1 MDKDPANAGDDS
13 PELIVN
19 ELRMTFKEEAY
30 ELLAELE
37 HALLELEKAPHDKE
51 QIGRVFRAVHTMKG
65 SGGACE
71 FHDIVAFTHEL
82 ETILDHLRSGRVAVT
97 KEIINLTLLARDQL
111 KSLFNRYY
119 HGETADDAKSAKILA
134 SFKKQLQASTDHDRA
149 TPGVDKSIK
158 SKESHP
164 GGMTYRIRFRP
175 HINILSFAINPLHLL
190 KKLHELGTCN
200 VIAHTDSIPHLE
212 NLDPSASYVYWDIIL
227 TTSRG
232 MNAIHDVFV
241 LIKDKCE
248 LKIEVIDEEAYLD
261 DEKTYKNIGEILLD
275 RGDLAPDDLEKVL
288 KVKKRVGEML
298 IETGAVSGTKV
309 ESALIEQQHVREV
322 RQHRL
327 ADSSASIRVSTGKLD
342 NLVNLVG
349 ELVTV
354 QARLNQTALS
364 TEIPALLSVAEEIER
379 LTESLRECAMN
390 IRMLPIG
397 TTFNKFQRLVRDLS
411 VELGK
416 EIEMTTDGAETELD
430 KTVIE
435 QLGDPLVHIIR
446 NSIGHGIERPDVRE
460 AAGKP
465 RKGNIHLS
473 ALHSGAHV
481 LIQVNDDGAGIDQ
494 NAVRAKAVEK
504 GLIVPDAVLTE
515 REIFSFLFA
524 PGFTTAEKVTDVSG
538 RGVGLDVVKKTIE
551 TLRGSIEMSSQRGK
565 GTVIILKLPLTL
577 AIIDGL
583 LVTIQ
588 ERFYVLPMSFVKEC
602 VELTVADKNN
612 SHGRQIANVRGELV
626 PYINLRNYFLI
637 EGEPPAN
644 EEQIVIT
651 ETDGRRVGFVVDT
664 VVGGHQTVIKNLGAF
679 YQNVEGISGA
689 TILGDGTVALILNV
703 PRLVRCAEREE
714 VAMHQGGGRTGDQKS
729 TKIAYS

>member
-1 MDKDPANAGDDS
+1 MGKGPANAGDDS
-13 PELIVN
+13 PEPIVN
-19 ELRMTFKEEAY
+19 ELRMTFKEEAN
-30 ELLAELE
+30 ELLVELE

-51 QIGRVFRAVHTMKG
+51 QISRVFRAVHTMKG

-82 ETILDHLRSGRVAVT
+82 ETILDHLRSGRAVVT

-111 KSLFNRYY
+111 KSLFNRHYQ
-119 HGETADDAKSAKILA
+119 GETADDTKSAKILA
-134 SFKKQLQASTDHDRA
+134 SFKKQLQASTDQDGA

-158 SKESHP
+158 PKELHP

-175 HINILSFAINPLHLL
+175 HSNILSFAINPLHLL
-190 KKLHELGTCN
+190 RKLHELGTCN
-200 VIAHTDSIPHLE
+200 VIAHTDSIPPLE
-212 NLDPSASYVYWDIIL
+212 NLDPRESYVYWDIIL
-227 TTSRG
+227 TTSHG
-232 MNAIHDVFV
+232 LNAIHDAFV
-241 LIKDKCE
+241 LIKDNCE
-248 LKIEVIDEEAYLD
+248 LKIDVIDEEEYFD

-275 RGDLAPDDLEKVL
+275 RGDLAPDDIEKVL
-288 KVKKRVGEML
+288 KIKKRVGEML
-298 IETGAVSGTKV
+298 IETGVVSGTEV
-309 ESALIEQQHVREV
+309 ESALIEQQHVREM

-327 ADSSASIRVSTGKLD
+327 ADSSSSIRVSTGKLD

-354 QARLNQTALS
+354 QARLTQTALS
-364 TEIPALLSVAEEIER
+364 TEMPALLSVAEEVER

-416 EIEMTTDGAETELD
+416 EIEMTTEGAETELD

-465 RKGNIHLS
+465 RKGRIHLS
-473 ALHSGAHV
+473 ALHSGAYV

-494 NAVRAKAVEK
+494 DAIRAKAVEK

-515 REIFSFLFA
+515 REIFSFIFS
-524 PGFTTAEKVTDVSG
+524 PGFTTTEKVTDVSG

-551 TLRGSIEMSSQRGK
+551 ALRGSIELTSQRGK
-565 GTVIILKLPLTL
+565 GTTIILKLPLTL

-588 ERFYVLPMSFVKEC
+588 EQYYVLPMSFVEEC
-602 VELTVADKNN
+602 VELTAADKKN
-612 SHGRQIANVRGELV
+612 SHGRQIATVRGELV
-626 PYINLRNYFLI
+626 PYINLRDHFLI
-637 EGEPPAN
+637 EGEPPAG

-651 ETDGRRVGFVVDT
+651 EADGKRIGFVVDA
-664 VVGGHQTVIKNLGAF
+664 VIGGHQTVIKNLGT
-679 YQNVEGISGA
+679 YYRNVEGVSGA

-714 VAMHQGGGRTGDQKS
+714 VAMHQIVG
-729 TKIAYS
+729 